1 MAYETAFY
9 KVKDLLNYLALKEG
23 DRVLDLGSGSHG
35 YFTFEAAKRVGEKGK
50 VWAVDNYHKAV
61 ENIDS
66 LAKLYNH
73 YNVKAVHG
81 DVEQMGSLAFDDN
94 SIDVVFLTNLLSEIK
109 KHNSL
114 LSDVHRL
121 LKKKGKIFI
130 VDWENNDFPNAPKN
144 LVCKKELK
152 SLLENN
158 YYRVHEEI
166 KPGPY
171 HYGYIVIKE

>member
-1 MAYETAFY
+1 MAYETALY

-23 DRVLDLGSGSHG
+23 DRVLDLGSGAHG

-50 VWAVDNYHKAV
+50 VWAVDKYAKAV

-73 YNVKAVHG
+73 YNVKAVYG

-94 SIDVVFLTNLLSEIK
+94 SVDVVLLTNLLSEIK

-130 VDWENNDFPNAPKN
+130 VDWEKNDFPNAPQN
-144 LVCKKELK
+144 LLCKKKLK
-152 SLLENN
+152 LLLEDN

-171 HYGYIVIKE
+171 HYGYIVVKD